1 MARTLQVAL
10 IVVLV
15 LFAAVVN
22 SVVLAP
28 LDLPGSPPNLLLL
41 VVAALALVL
50 GPVGGA
56 FVGFFAGLA
65 ADVLPPADHLIGR
78 YALVLCLAGYL
89 IGLLREEARES
100 VLLAL
105 VAVAVAAGA
114 ATVLYGLLGGV
125 LSDGRVGAH
134 ALVTTVPYSVVY
146 DVILAPFVVPWIMSI
161 ARRTQPQVVRK

>member
-1 MARTLQVAL
+1 VAEIPRAVL

-15 LFAAVVN
+15 LFACVIDAVLFDPMN
-22 SVVLAP
+22 
-28 LDLPGSPPNLLLL
+28 LPGSPPNLLLL

-56 FVGFFAGLA
+56 VTGFLAGLG

-89 IGLLREEARES
+89 VGLLRDEARDS
-100 VLLAL
+100 VMVAL
-105 VAVAVAAGA
+105 GAVAAA
-114 ATVLYGLLGGV
+114 AGLATLLYGALGGL

-134 ALVTTVPYSVVY
+134 AILSSLPFSIAY
-146 DVILAPFVVPWIMSI
+146 DVLLAPFVVPWVMKL
-161 ARRTQPQVVRK
+161 ARRTEPQVTRK